1 MQAVRG
7 AEWIPQPYQKVA
19 VKFLLQNANAGLLLG
34 PGGRKTSCTL
44 AALKILFD
52 KAMINRVLIVA
63 PKKPCYNVWPGEIE
77 KWACFN
83 DLTYAVLHGPK
94 KEEALASG
102 AQICMINPEGIDWLL
117 SSVKTKYTVKTENP
131 FTGAECHPVR
141 TRVAVDVAAFKLL
154 GFDVLVLD
162 ELHLWKNQHGQRYMA
177 LEKVVP
183 TFRRRIG
190 LTGSPSANGLTDLFG
205 QCYVLDMGRCLGRF
219 ITHFRRDFCE
229 SDHTGAI
236 WTIREGAEERIYERV
251 APLLLRLDSEAQ
263 QQLPELVVNKI
274 MLDLPPK
281 IREVYDEMEGD
292 LITGIE
298 NHVIRAPNAAG
309 ASNKCQQI
317 AAGGIF
323 HRDKLIVGKAAP
335 KREFTNLHEEKTNAL
350 IELADEL
357 QGQRLLVAYD
367 FEHDLD
373 RLRTAFGKRPR
384 VVFARDVPDQLFLDL
399 EQRWND
405 GQIDILFGHPKS
417 IALGLNLQGD
427 CHHVAWHTPTWDFV
441 LYDQFNRRVRRDGNK
456 FKAVFVHQLTMRDTV
471 EEAMFGLMDTKDASQ
486 QGLFNALLK
495 YSKTRRAV

>member
-1 MQAVRG
+1 MRVERG
-7 AEWIPQPYQKVA
+7 MAWVPAPYQRVA
-19 VKFLLQNANAGLLLG
+19 VKWLLQNANAGLLLG

-44 AALKILFD
+44 AALKILLD
-52 KAMINRVLIVA
+52 KGMLNRVLIVA
-63 PKKPCYNVWPGEIE
+63 PKRPCQDTWPDETQ

-83 DLTYAVLHGPK
+83 DLTFAVLHGK
-94 KEEALASG
+94 HKEGALASG
-102 AQICMINPEGIDWLL
+102 AQICLINPEGIDWLL
-117 SSVKTKYTVKTENP
+117 GSHKEKYTVTTENP

-141 TRVAVDVAAFKLL
+141 TRVTVDVAAFKAL
-154 GFDVLVLD
+154 GFDGLVLD

-177 LEKVVP
+177 LEKVIG
-183 TFRRRIG
+183 TFKRRIG

-205 QCYVLDMGRCLGRF
+205 ECYVLDMGRCLGRF

-236 WTIREGAEERIYERV
+236 WTIRPGAEERIYERV
-251 APLLLRLDSEAQ
+251 APLLLRLDTEAQ

-323 HRDKLIVGKAAP
+323 HRDALIVGKAAP

-384 VVFARDVPDQLFLDL
+384 VVFARDVPDRLFRDL
-399 EQRWND
+399 VSRWND

-441 LYDQFNRRVRRDGNK
+441 LYDQFIRRVRRDGNT
-456 FKAVFVHQLTMRDTV
+456 ARSVFVHQFIMRDTV
-471 EEAMFGLMDTKDASQ
+471 EEVMFDLMDSKDASQ

-495 YSKTRRAV
+495 YTQTRRAA